1 MEYDDTKVTLFLMN
15 VKINIVCMMC
25 IFFLLSYVLFVNE
38 REKWHFF
45 QVSHIG
51 SVIYYK
57 FILCILKTELFCDL
71 HILFFTTC
79 ASSLERFFKNTL
91 WLTSCVICSFFHEL
105 CVFLKHQN
113 FSCTHFL

>member
-1 MEYDDTKVTLFLMN
+1 MRIQDPKWAKKSCSLNQRSKKQTDMEYDDTKVTLFLMN

-38 REKWHFF
+38 RKKWHFF

-71 HILFFTTC
+71 HILF
-79 ASSLERFFKNTL
+79 LYN
-91 WLTSCVICSFFHEL
+91 L
-105 CVFLKHQN
+105 CKLIREIFLKIL
-113 FSCTHFL
+113 FG